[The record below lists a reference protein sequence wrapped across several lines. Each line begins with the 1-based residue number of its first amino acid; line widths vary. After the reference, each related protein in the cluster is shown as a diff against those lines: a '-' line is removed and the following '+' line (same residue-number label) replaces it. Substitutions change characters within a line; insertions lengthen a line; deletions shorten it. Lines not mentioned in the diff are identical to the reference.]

1 MVCVGE
7 MQFFRVKFIKS
18 TQMVSSKKTNVCGFN
33 VVQVAD
39 LSASFRN
46 AILIF
51 AAHQRYYSPIKH
63 LFQQERCTLLVRM

>member
-1 MVCVGE
+1 MVYGGE

-18 TQMVSSKKTNVCGFN
+18 TQMVSLKKTNVWGFN

-51 AAHQRYYSPIKH
+51 AAHQLYNCPIKH
-63 LFQQERCTLLVRM
+63 LF